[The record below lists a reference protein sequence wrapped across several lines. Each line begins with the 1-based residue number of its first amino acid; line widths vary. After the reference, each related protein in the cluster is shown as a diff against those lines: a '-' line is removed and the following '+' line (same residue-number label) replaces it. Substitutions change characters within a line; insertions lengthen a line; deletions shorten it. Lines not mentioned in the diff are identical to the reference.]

1 MGEPVEGRIARLT
14 EWFAARVPGAN
25 DVRIEGFEGVP
36 TGHSAETTRLTLAW
50 RDGGEDRRRG
60 LVLRV
65 RPPAPGL
72 LEPYDLRRQFDILR
86 ALEPTRVHAPPVRWF
101 EETGTVLGREFYVM
115 DFVDGTVYERTV
127 PSDLEADPARLGRM
141 SRSLVDELA
150 VIHSVDL
157 EATGLGFLGDGRD
170 HVERELDHWES
181 ETRRVQLGP
190 LPALERLIRELRA
203 RRPEPSAVVTLVHGD
218 AKPGNFAFANDRVSG
233 VFDWEMTTVGEP
245 LADIG
250 WAEVN
255 WTTPGAFTNRP
266 GSLTRDEFVTRYEQ
280 LTGIPVRHREWY
292 RAFQSYKMC
301 VIMLVG
307 AMLFDGGASADVRLG
322 QMGWAVHPYTVAGL
336 AELGVHDAPESGP
349 VTPRPERM
357 NADR

>member
-1 MGEPVEGRIARLT
+1 MGEPADHRVAPLT
-14 EWFAARVPGAN
+14 AWFASRLPDAS
-25 DVRIEGFEGVP
+25 DVHIESFEGVP

-50 RDGGEDRRRG
+50 HEAGRSRRRAV
-60 LVLRV
+60 VLRV

-86 ALEPTRVHAPPVRWF
+86 ALEPTPVHAPPVLWF

-115 DFVDGTVYERTV
+115 DFVEGAVYERTL
-127 PSDLEADPARLGRM
+127 PPGLEADPARLGRM

-150 VIHSVDL
+150 AIHSVDL
-157 EATGLGFLGDGRD
+157 HAAGLEFLGDGRD
-170 HVERELDHWES
+170 HLDRELDHWES
-181 ETRRVQLGP
+181 EMRRVQLAP
-190 LPALERLIRELRA
+190 LPALERLIGELRA

-218 AKPGNFAFANDRVSG
+218 AKPGNFAFADDRVSG
-233 VFDWEMTTVGEP
+233 VFDWEMTTVGDP

-266 GSLTRDEFVTRYEQ
+266 GSLTREEFVARYEQ
-280 LTGIPVRHREWY
+280 RTGIPVRNREWY

-307 AMLFDGGASADVRLG
+307 AMLFDRGATDDVRLG

-336 AELGVHDAPESGP
+336 AELGVDDAPDSGP
-349 VTPRPERM
+349 VTPRAERM
-357 NADR
+357 NAC